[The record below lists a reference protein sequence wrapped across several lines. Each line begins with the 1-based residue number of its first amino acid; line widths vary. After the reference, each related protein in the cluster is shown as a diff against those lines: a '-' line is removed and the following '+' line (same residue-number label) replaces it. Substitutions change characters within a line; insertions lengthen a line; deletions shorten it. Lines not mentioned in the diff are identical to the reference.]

1 MTRVYPWVWFA
12 WAAWFVLCEG
22 GAFALRRHDLTLSD
36 YVWRLEEVSAPWTFL
51 RYLVAA
57 LTLWLFLHLTFGWFR

>member
-1 MTRVYPWVWFA
+1 MTRAYPWVWLA
-12 WAAWFVLCEG
+12 WAAWFLVFEL
-22 GAFALRRHDLTLSD
+22 GAIFTGHSSLSLSD
-36 YVWRLEEVSAPWTFL
+36 YVWRLEEVSARWTFL

>member
-1 MTRVYPWVWFA
+1 MTRAYPWVWFA
-12 WAAWFVLCEG
+12 WAAWFLGFELWAIATG
-22 GAFALRRHDLTLSD
+22 NTRLTLSD